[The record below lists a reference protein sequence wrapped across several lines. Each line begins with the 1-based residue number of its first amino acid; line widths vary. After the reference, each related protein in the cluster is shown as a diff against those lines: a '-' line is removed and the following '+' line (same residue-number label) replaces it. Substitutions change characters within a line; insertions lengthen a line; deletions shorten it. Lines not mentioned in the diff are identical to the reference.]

1 MLVEAAVMLPA
12 MLISL
17 CAGEEKSWMAFL
29 ATIVLLVV
37 LSLAILFLTRKSK
50 QSMGAR
56 EGFIAVSGSW
66 IIVSIFGALPFYF
79 SSVFESFVDCWFEA
93 VSGFTTTGA
102 TVCTNVDSLPMGIN
116 YWRCFTHWLGG
127 MGILVFLLAIIPLN
141 KDSGNSIHLLRAE
154 SPGPLV
160 GKISPKLRS
169 TARILYLI
177 YIALTIVEIILLL
190 VGGMPL
196 FDSVVNSFA
205 TAGTGG
211 FAIKSASIGAY
222 NSYYLQGVIAVF
234 MMIFGINFN
243 IFYFILIG
251 SFSQVLKDEEL
262 RAYIGIM
269 VGAALLMAIDIA
281 KAFPSFFQAFHHA
294 FFQSASIMTS
304 TGFTTLDFNQWPTF
318 SKAVILF
325 LMFVGASAGSTGGG
339 LKISRVII
347 LLKSIKAELQ
357 RLLHPRSVKLVKMS
371 GKAIGDN
378 VSRSVM
384 VYFSVFMAIYLLS
397 VLLVAINGFDVET
410 TLTTVLTCLNNVGPG
425 LGATGPASNFA
436 ELSVFSKLVLS
447 ADMLIGRLEIYPM
460 LLLFAPSTWRKG
472 V

>member
-1 MLVEAAVMLPA
+1 
-12 MLISL
+12 
-17 CAGEEKSWMAFL
+17 
-29 ATIVLLVV
+29 
-37 LSLAILFLTRKSK
+37 
-50 QSMGAR
+50 
-56 EGFIAVSGSW
+56 
-66 IIVSIFGALPFYF
+66 
-79 SSVFESFVDCWFEA
+79 
-93 VSGFTTTGA
+93 
-102 TVCTNVDSLPMGIN
+102 
-116 YWRCFTHWLGG
+116 
-127 MGILVFLLAIIPLN
+127 
-141 KDSGNSIHLLRAE
+141 
-154 SPGPLV
+154 
-160 GKISPKLRS
+160 
-169 TARILYLI
+169 
-177 YIALTIVEIILLL
+177 
-190 VGGMPL
+190 
-196 FDSVVNSFA
+196 
-205 TAGTGG
+205 
-211 FAIKSASIGAY
+211 
-222 NSYYLQGVIAVF
+222 
-234 MMIFGINFN
+234 
-243 IFYFILIG
+243 
-251 SFSQVLKDEEL
+251 
-262 RAYIGIM
+262 M